1 MGKAPATR
9 EVWTMAIET
18 ALRVR
23 LLARHGELARVARVL
38 ADAGVNLDAVAGLD
52 TGQMSAVELL
62 VDQMEAAQQALNAA
76 HISAASVPVAVAWL
90 PNRPGAL
97 AAAGEALAAAGINL
111 RSIFIIR
118 TTGDQDQVAFGC
130 AEAAHA
136 DAILAGLRDTW

>member
-1 MGKAPATR
+1 
-9 EVWTMAIET
+9 MAIET
-18 ALRVR
+18 ALRVQ

-38 ADAGVNLDAVAGLD
+38 AGAGVNLDAVAGLD

-62 VDQMEAAQQALNAA
+62 VDHIETAQQALNAA
-76 HISAASVPVAVAWL
+76 HISAAGVPVAVAWL

-97 AAAGEALAAAGINL
+97 AAASEALAAAGINL

-130 AEAAHA
+130 AEAAQA
-136 DAILAGLRDTW
+136 DVILAGLRDTW

>member
-1 MGKAPATR
+1 
-9 EVWTMAIET
+9 
-18 ALRVR
+18 
-23 LLARHGELARVARVL
+23 VL

-130 AEAAHA
+130 AEAAQA
-136 DAILAGLRDTW
+136 DAILAGLRDSW

>member
-1 MGKAPATR
+1 
-9 EVWTMAIET
+9 MAIET
-18 ALRVR
+18 ALRVQ

-38 ADAGVNLDAVAGLD
+38 ADAGVNLDAVAGID

-90 PNRPGAL
+90 PNRPGSL
-97 AAAGEALAAAGINL
+97 AHAAEALAAAGINL

-118 TTGDQDQVAFGC
+118 TTGDRDQVAFGC
-130 AEAAHA
+130 AEAAQA
-136 DAILAGLRDTW
+136 DAILSRLRETG

>member
-1 MGKAPATR
+1 
-9 EVWTMAIET
+9 MAIET
-18 ALRVR
+18 ALRVQ
-23 LLARHGELARVARVL
+23 LLSRHGELARVARVL

-62 VDQMEAAQQALNAA
+62 VDQMETAQQAFNAA

-97 AAAGEALAAAGINL
+97 AQAGEALAVAGINL

-130 AEAAHA
+130 AEAAQA

>member
-1 MGKAPATR
+1 M
-9 EVWTMAIET
+9 MAIET
-18 ALRVR
+18 ALRVQ
-23 LLARHGELARVARVL
+23 LLARHRELARVARVP
-38 ADAGVNLDAVAGLD
+38 AGAGVNLDAVAGID

-76 HISAASVPVAVAWL
+76 HISAAGVPVAVAWL

-97 AAAGEALAAAGINL
+97 AQVCEALATAGINL

-130 AEAAHA
+130 AEAAQA
-136 DAILAGLRDTW
+136 DAILTGLRDTW